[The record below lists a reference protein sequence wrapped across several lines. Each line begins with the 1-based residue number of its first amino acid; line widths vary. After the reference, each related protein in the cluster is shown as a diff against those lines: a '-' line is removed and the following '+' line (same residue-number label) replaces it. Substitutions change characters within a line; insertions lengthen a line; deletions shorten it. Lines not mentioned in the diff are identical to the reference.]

1 MSNPLETAAQVDVFT
16 SAPPRELASVAAK
29 LRRVRDETVASNKA
43 IAQMRQTIA
52 AHENRLR
59 ELSGSAAVLVELA
72 REGLAAPEVPQPK
85 AKRVKR
91 DG

>member
-1 MSNPLETAAQVDVFT
+1 MK
-16 SAPPRELASVAAK
+16 LAK
-29 LRRVRDETVASNKA
+29 IRDETVASNKA
-43 IAQMRQTIA
+43 IAQLRQSIA

-85 AKRVKR
+85 PKRVKR